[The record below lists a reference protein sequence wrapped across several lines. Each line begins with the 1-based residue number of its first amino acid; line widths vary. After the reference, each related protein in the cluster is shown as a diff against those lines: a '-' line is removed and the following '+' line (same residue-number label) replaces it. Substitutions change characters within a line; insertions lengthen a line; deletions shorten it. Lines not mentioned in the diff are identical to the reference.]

1 MHFPFLPAHHAQ
13 LGLSL
18 APPKVEL
25 AVKTQMVQCST
36 KVKSR
41 ETLVGPLG
49 SNLTFDTTHWVLVTQ
64 SCPTLCGPMDCSP
77 PGSSVHRILQA
88 RIVEWVAMPVSRESS
103 QPRDQTCICYVFCIG
118 RQVLHL

>member
-1 MHFPFLPAHHAQ
+1 LHFPFLPAHHAQ

-49 SNLTFDTTHWVLVTQ
+49 SNLTFDTTHWVTSGNLYNFFFFNLLL
-64 SCPTLCGPMDCSP
+64 SMLFFS
-77 PGSSVHRILQA
+77 
-88 RIVEWVAMPVSRESS
+88 
-103 QPRDQTCICYVFCIG
+103 FFFF
-118 RQVLHL
+118 

>member
-1 MHFPFLPAHHAQ
+1 MHFPFLPAYHAQ

-25 AVKTQMVQCST
+25 AVKTHMVHCST

-49 SNLTFDTTHWVLVTQ
+49 SNLTLDTTHWVTSGNL
-64 SCPTLCGPMDCSP
+64 
-77 PGSSVHRILQA
+77 
-88 RIVEWVAMPVSRESS
+88 
-103 QPRDQTCICYVFCIG
+103 YNFFFF
-118 RQVLHL
+118 